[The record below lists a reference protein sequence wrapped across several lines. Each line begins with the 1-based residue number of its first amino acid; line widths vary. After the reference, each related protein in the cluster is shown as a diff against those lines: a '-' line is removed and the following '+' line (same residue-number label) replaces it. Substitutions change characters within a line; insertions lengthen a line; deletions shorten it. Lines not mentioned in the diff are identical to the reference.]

1 MLRHHAGDLRVMMAG
16 RVKTASEDGKA
27 MHAPMLA
34 AVREK
39 RNWKF
44 DGGGAWRE
52 LFRMKPSQLP
62 LIAVALLLAGMVFIV
77 FDRSQPVKSAHG
89 SAAPGTVG
97 AAIAQSTTAKPVMV
111 EFYADWCGPCKVVG
125 PQVEE
130 FAKEVASKARVIRVN
145 VDEDSR
151 LGQQHGVRGIP
162 AFIVFK
168 NGQETARD
176 VGAIS
181 KERMRE
187 LLAE

>member
-1 MLRHHAGDLRVMMAG
+1 
-16 RVKTASEDGKA
+16 
-27 MHAPMLA
+27 MLA
-34 AVREK
+34 ADGEK
-39 RNWKF
+39 GNWKF

-52 LFRMKPSQLP
+52 LFHMKLSHLP
-62 LIAVALLLAGMVFIV
+62 MIAVAVLLAGMTWIV
-77 FDRSQPVKSAHG
+77 FDMSMPPKAT
-89 SAAPGTVG
+89 AASGTVG
-97 AAIAQSTTAKPVMV
+97 AAIASSTSAKPVML

-130 FAKEVASKARVIRVN
+130 FAKEMAGKARVIRVN
-145 VDEDSR
+145 VDEDPR

-168 NGQETARD
+168 NGKETARD

-181 KERMRE
+181 KTRMRE